1 MSPNED
7 ERDKERQERKEKT
20 RNVVGAT
27 RTNVD
32 NANKTENAVKPTM
45 NDAMRTNVDNAN
57 KTEDAEKMNGR
68 NDNGREVSASRE

>member
-1 MSPNED
+1 MPKWLVSRDPLETPKNEECS
-7 ERDKERQERKEKT
+7 ERIDADRKM
-20 RNVVGAT
+20 
-27 RTNVD
+27 
-32 NANKTENAVKPTM
+32 NAENAVKPTM